1 MPSPWLILQEID
13 IESLAWDGL
22 VNILL
27 DGAVAGEIVICSLGL
42 AGTVGIFKRVSTPG
56 GLTL

>member
-22 VNILL
+22 VNLLL

-42 AGTVGIFKRVSTPG
+42 ALALVP
-56 GLTL
+56 

>member
-27 DGAVAGEIVICSLGL
+27 DGAVVGEIVICSLGL
-42 AGTVGIFKRVSTPG
+42 ALALVS
-56 GLTL
+56 